1 MGEVKQKSDFNF
13 KDFLNRFGIFI
24 YTGDPEGDL
33 ILIEDEVREMRQM
46 NMIDDDEFM
55 NAMIEIRK
63 RKNELAQKVSKL
75 PPKGE

>member
-1 MGEVKQKSDFNF
+1 MKRKSEFNW

-46 NMIDDDEFM
+46 NMIDDEEFM
-55 NAMIEIRK
+55 NAMVEIYK
-63 RKNELAQKVSKL
+63 RKNALKSK
-75 PPKGE
+75 